1 MAVEEEGLRVFQS
14 VKIKIG
20 EAKNIPPYP
29 GPNKMRDCY
38 CTVNLDQE
46 EVFRTKTIEKSLCP
60 FYGEDFY
67 CEIPRSFRHLS
78 FYIFDRDVFRRDSS
92 IGKVAVKKEDLQKY
106 HGKDHWFP
114 LQPVSADSEV
124 QGKVHLELRLS
135 EVITDSGVICHKL
148 ATRVLECQDLP
159 IVNGQCDPY
168 AAVSLLGPS
177 RSEAKKTKVKRK
189 NNNPQFDEIFF
200 FEVTK
205 PLSYTK
211 RQFDVEEDDV
221 DKLALKVDLW
231 NASNLKF
238 GDEFLGEVRVPL
250 KVLGQSGVHD
260 AWYFL
265 QPRDNG
271 NKSVKADELGSL
283 RLNIV
288 YTEDHV
294 FSTEHYNPL
303 RDLLLQSAHVQPVSA
318 SAAHILGEACREKH
332 EAAVPLVRLFLHY
345 GKIVPFLSA
354 IAHAEI
360 NRTQDPNTIFRG
372 NSLTSKCIDE
382 TMKLAGM
389 HYLQVTLKPIID
401 EICTDHKPCEI
412 DPVKLKESEN
422 LDTNRENLR
431 QYVDRIFNVITS
443 SGVSCPTVMC
453 DIFFSLRESAASRFQ
468 VDPDVRYTAVS
479 SFIFLR
485 FFAPAILSP
494 NLFHLRPHH
503 PDPCTSRTLTL
514 ISKTIQTLGSLAK
527 SKSANFKE
535 SYMAAFYDYF
545 NEQKYADAVKNFLDL
560 ISSSGRWDE
569 RSIETSI
576 MLKEGFMIKRAQG
589 RKRFGL
595 KNFKKRWFRL
605 TNHEFTYHKTK
616 GNAKGEGALCSIPIE
631 NILAVERLEEE
642 SFKMK
647 NMFQVIQPE
656 RALYI
661 QANNCV
667 DARDWIDILTKVSQ
681 CNRKRLSTYHPSA
694 YLNGH
699 WLCCKLSADNAPGCT
714 PCTGGLPAN
723 IQLDVD
729 GDRETERIYSLYST
743 YMSKLVKMQEA
754 CGSRSVYDGPEQ
766 EEYST
771 FVIDDPQ
778 ETYKTLRLII
788 SAVQTLEQQHTQ
800 YKRDKFRKTKYG
812 SQEHPIGDQ
821 SFQCYIRQQS
831 ESSTYSI

>member
-114 LQPVSADSEV
+114 LQPVCADSEV

-135 EVITDSGVICHKL
+135 EVITDSGVVCHKL

-168 AAVSLLGPS
+168 AAVSLLGLS

-189 NNNPQFDEIFF
+189 TNNPQFDEVFF

-238 GDEFLGEVRVPL
+238 GDEFLGEVRMPL

-294 FSTEHYNPL
+294 FPTEHYNPL
-303 RDLLLQSAHVQPVSA
+303 RDLLLQSAHVKPVSA
-318 SAAHILGEACREKH
+318 SAAHILGEVCREKQ

-389 HYLQVTLKPIID
+389 HYLRVTLKPIID

-560 ISSSGRWDE
+560 ISSSARWDQK
-569 RSIETSI
+569 SIETPI

-589 RKRFGL
+589 RNRFGL

-605 TNHEFTYHKTK
+605 TNHEFTYHKT
-616 GNAKGEGALCSIPIE
+616 KGEGALCSIPIE

-667 DARDWIDILTKVSQ
+667 EARDWIDILTKVSQ

-699 WLCCKLSADNAPGCT
+699 WLCCKLSADTAPGCT

-754 CGSRSVYDGPEQ
+754 CGSKSVYDGPEQ

-778 ETYKTLRLII
+778 ETYKTLRLVI
-788 SAVQTLEQQHTQ
+788 SAVQTLEQQHMQ

-812 SQEHPIGDQ
+812 SQEYPIGDQ

>member
-1 MAVEEEGLRVFQS
+1 MAVEDEGFRVFQS
-14 VKIKIG
+14 VKVKIG

-29 GPNKMRDCY
+29 GPNRMRDCY

-46 EVFRTKTIEKSLCP
+46 EVFRTKIIEKSLCP
-60 FYGEDFY
+60 FYGEDFS

-106 HGKDHWFP
+106 HGKDTWFQ
-114 LQPVSADSEV
+114 LHPVSADSEV

-135 EVITDSGVICHKL
+135 EVITDSGVVCHKL

-189 NNNPQFDEIFF
+189 TNSPQFDEVFY
-200 FEVTK
+200 FEVTR
-205 PLSYTK
+205 PLSYSTK
-211 RQFDVEEDDV
+211 RQFDVEEEDV
-221 DKLALKVDLW
+221 DKLALRVDLW
-231 NASNLKF
+231 TASNLKF
-238 GDEFLGEVRVPL
+238 GDEFLGGVQVPL
-250 KVLGQSGVHD
+250 KVLGNDGVHD

-271 NKSVKADELGSL
+271 NKSLKADELGSL

-294 FSTEHYNPL
+294 LPSDHYGPL
-303 RDLLLQSAHVQPVSA
+303 RDLLLQSADVKPVSS
-318 SAAHILGEACREKH
+318 SAAHILGEVCREKQ
-332 EAAVPLVRLFLHY
+332 EAAVPLVRLFLHC
-345 GKIVPFLSA
+345 GKIVPFVCA
-354 IAHAEI
+354 IAHAEV

-422 LDTNRENLR
+422 LATNTENLR
-431 QYVDRIFNVITS
+431 QYVDRIFNVITT
-443 SGVSCPTVMC
+443 SGVRCPTVMS
-453 DIFFSLRESAASRFQ
+453 DIFFSLRESAATRFQ
-468 VDPDVRYTAVS
+468 VDQDVRYTAVS

-494 NLFHLRPHH
+494 NLFQLRPHH

-560 ISSSGRWDE
+560 ISSSGRWDQ
-569 RSIETSI
+569 RSIETPI
-576 MLKEGFMIKRAQG
+576 VLKEGIMIKRAQG
-589 RKRFGL
+589 RNRFGM

-605 TNHEFTYHKTK
+605 TNHELTYHKSK
-616 GNAKGEGALCSIPIE
+616 GDNSLCSIPIA
-631 NILAVERLEEE
+631 NIMAVERLEEE

-661 QANNCV
+661 QGSNCV
-667 DARDWIDILTKVSQ
+667 EARDWIDILTKVSQ
-681 CNRKRLSTYHPSA
+681 CNRKRLMTYHPSA

-699 WLCCKLSADNAPGCT
+699 WLCCKTSSDSAPGCT

-729 GDRETERIYSLYST
+729 GDRESERIYALFSS
-743 YMSKLVKMQEA
+743 YMFKLVKMQEA
-754 CGSRSVYDGPEQ
+754 CGSKSVYDGPEL
-766 EEYST
+766 EEYSS
-771 FVIDDPQ
+771 FIIDDPQ
-778 ETYKTLRLII
+778 ETYKILKLII
-788 SAVQTLEQQHTQ
+788 SAVQGLEGHHTQ
-800 YKRDKFRKTKYG
+800 YRRDQFKKTKYG
-812 SQEHPIGDQ
+812 SQEHPIGDK

>member
-1 MAVEEEGLRVFQS
+1 EDGRGEISALFLLLTYCPLLFKPPTLTPS
-14 VKIKIG
+14 CAG

-46 EVFRTKTIEKSLCP
+46 EVFRTKIVEKSLCP

-92 IGKVAVKKEDLQKY
+92 IGKVAVKKENLQKY
-106 HGKDHWFP
+106 HGKDTWFQ

-124 QGKVHLELRLS
+124 QGKVHVELRLS
-135 EVITDSGVICHKL
+135 EVITDNGIVCIN
-148 ATRVLECQDLP
+148 VLECQGLP

-168 AAVSLLGPS
+168 AAVSLLGPT

-189 NNNPQFDEIFF
+189 TNNPQFDEVFY
-200 FEVTK
+200 FEVTR
-205 PLSYTK
+205 PPSYT
-211 RQFDVEEDDV
+211 RRHFDVEEEDV
-221 DKLALKVDLW
+221 DKMALRVDLW

-238 GDEFLGEVRVPL
+238 GDEFLGEVRIPL
-250 KVLGQSGVHD
+250 KVLAHSGLHD

-271 NKSVKADELGSL
+271 SKSEKLDDLGSL

-294 FSTEHYNPL
+294 FPSESYSPL
-303 RDLLLQSAHVQPVSA
+303 RDLLLRSARMEVCPVSA
-318 SAAHILGEACREKH
+318 SAAHILGEVCREKQ
-332 EAAVPLVRLFLHY
+332 EAAIPLVRLFLHY
-345 GKIVPFLSA
+345 GEIVPFLSA
-354 IAHAEI
+354 IAQAEV

-401 EICTDHKPCEI
+401 EVSIPPHHCSWMNDRNVNGDIFKNT
-412 DPVKLKESEN
+412 
-422 LDTNRENLR
+422 ENLR
-431 QYVDRIFNVITS
+431 QYVDRIFTVITK

-453 DIFFSLRESAASRFQ
+453 DIFSSLRESAAKRFQ
-468 VDPDVRYTAVS
+468 DPDVRYTAVS

-494 NLFHLRPHH
+494 NLFQLRPHH
-503 PDPCTSRTLTL
+503 PDPSTSRTLTL
-514 ISKTIQTLGSLAK
+514 ISKTIQTLGSL
-527 SKSANFKE
+527 SKSNP
-535 SYMAAFYDYF
+535 SLSRS
-545 NEQKYADAVKNFLDL
+545 QKT
-560 ISSSGRWDE
+560 
-569 RSIETSI
+569 RSEVTLAS
-576 MLKEGFMIKRAQG
+576 LVLTRFMIKRAQG
-589 RKRFGL
+589 RNRFGM

-605 TNHEFTYHKTK
+605 TNHEFTYHKS
-616 GNAKGEGALCSIPIE
+616 KGENALCSIPIE

-667 DARDWIDILTKVSQ
+667 EARDWIDILTKVSQ

-699 WLCCKLSADNAPGCT
+699 WLCCKLSSDTAPGCT
-714 PCTGGLPAN
+714 PCTAGLPAN

-729 GDRETERIYSLYST
+729 GDRETERIFSLFST
-743 YMSKLVKMQEA
+743 YMAKLVKMQEA
-754 CGSRSVYDGPEQ
+754 CGSKSVYDGPEQ
-766 EEYST
+766 EEYSS
-771 FVIDDPQ
+771 FIIDDPQ
-778 ETYKTLRLII
+778 ETYKTLKQIV
-788 SAVQTLEQQHTQ
+788 SAVQTLEQEHAQ

-812 SQEHPIGDQ
+812 SQ
-821 SFQCYIRQQS
+821 
-831 ESSTYSI
+831 

>member
-46 EVFRTKTIEKSLCP
+46 EVFRTKIVEKSLCP

-106 HGKDHWFP
+106 HGKDTWFQ
-114 LQPVSADSEV
+114 LQHVSADSEV
-124 QGKVHLELRLS
+124 QGKVHLELRLN
-135 EVITDSGVICHKL
+135 EVITDSGAICHKL
-148 ATRVLECQDLP
+148 ATRVLECQGLP

-168 AAVSLLGPS
+168 ATVSLLGPS

-189 NNNPQFDEIFF
+189 TNNPQFDEVFY

-205 PLSYTK
+205 PPSYTR

-221 DKLALKVDLW
+221 DKMELRVDLW

-250 KVLGQSGVHD
+250 KVLGQTGVHD
-260 AWYFL
+260 AWYLL

-271 NKSVKADELGSL
+271 SKTGKPDDLGSL

-294 FSTEHYNPL
+294 FPSEYYSPL
-303 RDLLLQSAHVQPVSA
+303 QELLLNSAHMEPVSA
-318 SAAHILGEACREKH
+318 SAAHILGEVCREKQ
-332 EAAVPLVRLFLHY
+332 EAAVPLVRLFLHS
-345 GKIVPFLSA
+345 GKIVPFVSA

-401 EICTDHKPCEI
+401 EICADHKPCEI

-422 LDTNRENLR
+422 LETNRENLR
-431 QYVDRIFNVITS
+431 QYVDQIFSVITK

-453 DIFFSLRESAASRFQ
+453 AIFFSLRESAATRFEEDQ
-468 VDPDVRYTAVS
+468 DVRYTAVS

-494 NLFHLRPHH
+494 NLFQLRPHH

-527 SKSANFKE
+527 SKSGSFKE
-535 SYMAAFYDYF
+535 SYMASFYNYF
-545 NEQKYADAVKNFLDL
+545 NEQKYTDAVKNFLDL
-560 ISSSGRWDE
+560 ISSSGRWDQKT
-569 RSIETSI
+569 IEMPIT
-576 MLKEGFMIKRAQG
+576 LKEGFMIKRAQG
-589 RKRFGL
+589 RKRFGV
-595 KNFKKRWFRL
+595 KNFKNRWFCL
-605 TNHEFTYHKTK
+605 TNQEFTYHK
-616 GNAKGEGALCSIPIE
+616 AKGEAALCSIPIE

-647 NMFQVIQPE
+647 NMFQVVQPE

-667 DARDWIDILTKVSQ
+667 EARDWIDILTKVSQ
-681 CNRKRLSTYHPSA
+681 CNHKRLSKYHPSA
-694 YLNGH
+694 FLNGH
-699 WLCCKLSADNAPGCT
+699 WLCCKDSAESALGCT

-723 IQLDVD
+723 IQLDID
-729 GDRETERIYSLYST
+729 ADRESERIYTLFNT
-743 YMSKLVKMQEA
+743 YMPKLVKMQEA
-754 CGSRSVYDGPEQ
+754 CGSKAVYNGLEED
-766 EEYST
+766 EYSG
-771 FVIDDPQ
+771 FIIDDPK
-778 ETYKTLRLII
+778 ETYKTLKLII
-788 SAVQTLEQQHTQ
+788 SAVHTLEQEHAQ
-800 YKRDKFRKTKYG
+800 YEQDKFKKTKYG
-812 SQEHPIGDQ
+812 SQEHPIGDVAL
-821 SFQCYIRQQS
+821 QCYIRQHS
-831 ESSTYSI
+831 EGTS